1 VRWFASLLAGHDR
14 RSRLRPGR
22 HHPRAGR
29 RRPAGRAALLAS
41 ATARRRLECH
51 GMGGLPRGLS
61 LGSLPVAVAGWGR
74 GRNPGEWPGR
84 HAPAVT
90 VAPLRAVDS
99 AGPWSGP
106 WCSLSSSLVSRKRGA
121 QRRPSESNGDFAA
134 SGLPLP
140 SLWPEPRAAGCSVQ
154 FTAPPLL
161 HGSAKLHFASTCPIE
176 AISAS
181 AAS

>member
-1 VRWFASLLAGHDR
+1 MQAMTEGLGSA
-14 RSRLRPGR
+14 
-22 HHPRAGR
+22 RAATILGLVGVGP
-29 RRPAGRAALLAS
+29 PAGPRYWRLQRRGGGWN
-41 ATARRRLECH
+41 ATAWAAFQGASVWAACQWQLWQA
-51 GMGGLPRGLS
+51 GAGGGIPANG
-61 LGSLPVAVAGWGR
+61 P
-74 GRNPGEWPGR
+74 ER